1 MPSDRVTL
9 VAAVA
14 DNGVIGADGGI
25 PWRIP
30 EDFAHFK
37 QVTLGH
43 TLVMGRATY
52 DSIGRPLP
60 GRSTIVLTRDASW
73 SADGVL
79 VAASLDEALAL
90 AAELPGQVMI
100 AGGSTVYA
108 AALPL
113 ADEQILTEVHLSPD
127 GGHALPS
134 LGPRRVARGA
144 ARSRAWARLGLV
156 DAPSRWLRSER
167 LATNQSVVASSANI
181 RSRAPTPI
189 DR

>member
-1 MPSDRVTL
+1 LPSDSPLVEEGALASVTRPRITL

-14 DNGVIGADGGI
+14 DNGVIGAGGDI

-37 QVTLGH
+37 RVTLGH

-60 GRSTIVLTRDASW
+60 GRTTVVLTRDPSW

-79 VAASLDEALAL
+79 VAASLEDALAL
-90 AAELPGQVMI
+90 ATDLPGEVMVS
-100 AGGSTVYA
+100 GGAAVYA

-113 ADEQILTEVHLSPD
+113 AAAQILTEVHLSPEGD
-127 GGHALPS
+127 TSYPY
-134 LGPRRVARGA
+134 
-144 ARSRAWARLGLV
+144 W
-156 DAPSRWLRSER
+156 DRSEWVETQR
-167 LATNQSVVASSANI
+167 VPGPGLEWVWWERATPIRQQSVGVDD
-181 RSRAPTPI
+181 PL